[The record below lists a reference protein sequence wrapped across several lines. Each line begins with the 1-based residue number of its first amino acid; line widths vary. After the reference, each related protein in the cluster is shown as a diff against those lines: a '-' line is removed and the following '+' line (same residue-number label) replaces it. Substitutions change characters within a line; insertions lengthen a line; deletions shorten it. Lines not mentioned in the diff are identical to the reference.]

1 MQTDG
6 GPVHFSAELW
16 ASESDV
22 AWCFVT
28 VPVELSDTIEFIVAG
43 RGSRRGFG
51 SVKVEVTVGSTSW
64 RTSLFPDKG
73 RGAFVLPMK
82 RAVRD
87 AEALRVGEDVAV
99 ALRLVETA

>member
-1 MQTDG
+1 MQPEG
-6 GPVHFSAELW
+6 APVPFSAELW
-16 ASESDV
+16 AAESDA

-28 VPVELSDTIEFIVAG
+28 VPDDLSDTIEFIVAG
-43 RGSRRGFG
+43 REPRRGFG
-51 SVKVEVTVGSTSW
+51 AVKVEVTVGGTTW
-64 RTSLFPDKG
+64 QTSLFPDKG

-87 AEALRVGEDVAV
+87 AEGLRVGEDVEV